1 MVSDPGGRPGTR
13 QSAPAR
19 VAFDEIGRLGIR
31 DELDFVAQYI
41 PYALA
46 VYA

>member
-13 QSAPAR
+13 QCAPAR
-19 VAFDEIGRLGIR
+19 VAFDVNGRLGIR
-31 DELDFVAQYI
+31 NEHDFVAQYI